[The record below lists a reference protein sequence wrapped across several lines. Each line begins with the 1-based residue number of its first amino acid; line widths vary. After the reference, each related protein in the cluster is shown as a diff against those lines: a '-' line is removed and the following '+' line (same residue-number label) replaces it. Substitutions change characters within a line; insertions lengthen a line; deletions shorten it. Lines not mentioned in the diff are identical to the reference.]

1 MVSVECR
8 VELYIATAVSGSVL
22 KEVCMISY
30 TVCEVR
36 RSNLRLCLE
45 MIMI

>member
-1 MVSVECR
+1 MVTVECR
-8 VELYIATAVSGSVL
+8 VELYIATSVSGSVL

-36 RSNLRLCLE
+36 RINLRLSLGL
-45 MIMI
+45 III